1 MGQVLIRK
9 VPDEV
14 ISELKTKAQKRGVS
28 LEAFLREELQT
39 LARPDP
45 EELYQRLKRISQMSP
60 PIKNFDITKAIR
72 EDRNR

>member
-28 LEAFLREELQT
+28 LEAFLRDELQT

-60 PIKNFDITKAIR
+60 PVKMDINKVIR
-72 EDRNR
+72 EGRNSR